1 MVHDLCGTVTGF
13 VGDSLP
19 RTGRGWWRWFR
30 WQREQQRKLHGLVCS
45 APAVWPVP
53 NGQPQAG
60 DLIHRT
66 DKRKV
71 LLCST
76 GESTPWD
83 RPQRKARYKCT
94 HMCKRG
100 TALWQRPHNTA
111 RVSQAAAKN
120 KSLSVRSFHTRGRIL
135 CTFFEANLVEPCHP
149 ALLNHHQGAGRAARN
164 PRVNSGR
171 ASRSLL
177 RFPPASLR
185 NTVQSSSQ
193 PSSFLLVNVFLGIRA
208 GLLCCHCDWGLL
220 TSSCYQPVVL
230 AREKT
235 IDPRASASCSAQH
248 LHRVLTL
255 FFHLVLLGF

>member
-120 KSLSVRSFHTRGRIL
+120 KSLSVRSFHTQGQNPVHILRG
-135 CTFFEANLVEPCHP
+135 EPCRTMSSRPSEPPPRCGRGCTEPTRQLWQSLQVATAVSPGLSQKHCTEFLTTILLSSCKCVP
-149 ALLNHHQGAGRAARN
+149 GNSCRLALL
-164 PRVNSGR
+164 P
-171 ASRSLL
+171 L
-177 RFPPASLR
+177 
-185 NTVQSSSQ
+185 
-193 PSSFLLVNVFLGIRA
+193 
-208 GLLCCHCDWGLL
+208 
-220 TSSCYQPVVL
+220 
-230 AREKT
+230 
-235 IDPRASASCSAQH
+235 
-248 LHRVLTL
+248 
-255 FFHLVLLGF
+255 